1 MAGSGNTR
9 ASLGARCER
18 ARSRLLLID
27 LQERLLSAMSTEARE
42 AVERNTGRLIQGARE
57 LGVPIEVSRQYP
69 QGLGDVVEPLR
80 TALEDSAS
88 VTDKTAFSCCAASD
102 LEQRLRD
109 TGQVVVTGAET
120 HICVAQTVLEL
131 LAAGVEVFV
140 VADAVCSRDAALRHN
155 GLERL
160 RAAGAVI
167 TNHESVLFE
176 WLRDAADPQFRS
188 VSRLIR

>member
-1 MAGSGNTR
+1 MAELGNTG
-9 ASLGARCER
+9 APFDARCDR

-27 LQERLLSAMSTEARE
+27 LQERLMAAMPTEARE
-42 AVERNTGRLIQGARE
+42 AVERNTARLVQGARE
-57 LGVPIEVSRQYP
+57 LGVSIEVSRQYP

-80 TALEDSAS
+80 ALLEDHAL
-88 VTDKTAFSCCAASD
+88 VTDKTSFSCCAESG
-102 LEQRLRD
+102 LEARLRD
-109 TGQVVVTGAET
+109 AGQVVVTGAET
-120 HICVAQTVLEL
+120 HICVAQTALEL
-131 LAAGVEVFV
+131 CAAGVQVFV
-140 VADAVCSRDAALRHN
+140 VEDAVCSRDPALRRN

-176 WLRDAADPQFRS
+176 WLRDASDPQFRS